1 MQVEL
6 LSMAFLAIA
15 VFVILVCYNLLW
27 HNFTP
32 CLHTGLFERPRTKK
46 EALLAVFL
54 QPDIKSLLFL
64 GAAFLGIFISIT
76 FTIGDTMDIQKNTI
90 IEVEHDQKT
99 HQAWQ

>member
-27 HNFTP
+27 HNPKLF
-32 CLHTGLFERPRTKK
+32 LHTICSEGKELKK
-46 EALLAVFL
+46 RRFL

-64 GAAFLGIFISIT
+64 GLFSR
-76 FTIGDTMDIQKNTI
+76 DIYLDNI
-90 IEVEHDQKT
+90 YYS
-99 HQAWQ
+99 

>member
-27 HNFTP
+27 HNLTMFATEMF
-32 CLHTGLFERPRTKK
+32 GRPRTKK

-76 FTIGDTMDIQKNTI
+76 FTIGDTLDIQKNTI